1 MPRRKRKDETAKS
14 RGVELRSI
22 YIPQEVLDDPSFG
35 RNSLPAYST
44 IFPEEGAAGD
54 TSTRSSGNFKYAFV
68 NLAGPSAN
76 GDDPRNSYKAAMGN
90 PVYNNPKGASS
101 NAKGKDKH
109 YAVSAS
115 PAATTGSGNAKAAQ
129 GQGHQQQKGAVVVSG
144 GASGV
149 DNTAFTS
156 SFSSLEGTYWCPVTC
171 IVFNVEYSSLL
182 TAADAFILNT
192 YSGDG
197 QCYCYLEL
205 YKVLR

>member
-1 MPRRKRKDETAKS
+1 MNHTVNVLYLVNNDNDMSRYLANWIRHMPRRKRKDETAKS
-14 RGVELRSI
+14 RGVELKSI

-115 PAATTGSGNAKAAQ
+115 PAGTNGSGNAKAAQ

-144 GASGV
+144 DASGV

-156 SFSSLEGTYWCPVTC
+156 SFSSLKGTY
-171 IVFNVEYSSLL
+171 
-182 TAADAFILNT
+182 
-192 YSGDG
+192 
-197 QCYCYLEL
+197 
-205 YKVLR
+205 